1 MSRTTPKTTLTRI
14 SSPAAATTPRPNLCS
29 CHREYVSF
37 LPTEFLVR
45 TVAWATV
52 LGHIVFDIVGFPSLG
67 AVGCG
72 RRSRRL
78 RSCTPPPRPQGTTA
92 TSVRHL
98 RRLHRSSTML
108 SRTWRGR
115 RGGERSAHSC
125 YRGESQSFLMW
136 RASRGSHLGSKVA
149 MFQYSSVE
157 IYNACKPQPTL
168 EFHNTDMHE
177 WYGQDIRNVL
187 ATGVTLF
194 LEVTSALQKLKDQFP
209 VKDLSQLEEMLIKEK
224 AEFMDSLAKAV
235 DRNRE
240 SSSVDDILNVNWLY
254 QDLLLE
260 LYVWDRRLHQL
271 VDCTPAENT
280 IVANGQT
287 AAAAE
292 ADERMS
298 SIASLENRCIKELEQ
313 FSEAGTASALLD
325 DAWKDKHYND
335 QHNTNYGKWKLDVWK
350 GLRSLTTTV
359 QVIYPPCTN
368 TENLEEMGGSPQFTV
383 VPGGSILCVS
393 DDEISSI
400 ISRALAVSEERRHLL
415 MDAITETEPADTT
428 RSKTMDKSYNS
439 LSKSS
444 SASLWSS
451 DSEASISFDDL
462 SNYDTSLLLSS
473 SLHPEIDV
481 NGTTTLKG
489 RYSVICVHS
498 NQFYNLR
505 RKCCPSELAYV
516 ASLSRCKRWDAQ
528 GGKSKAFFARTIDG
542 RLIIKQIKKTE
553 FESFIKFAPDYF
565 RHVNHSLDT
574 GSQTCLAKILGI
586 YQHYDELAGSVME
599 LLEHLEGEARS
610 DTRKLHPLVDE
621 FIPTIDGENDI
632 CYTHPE
638 RLPGVSKD
646 GLVWHFFHR
655 PSRAYTTGTRKR
667 RKVHSGDDG
676 GVTRWH
682 KTGKTRS
689 VLSNG
694 RPRGYKKILVLY
706 TNYSKQRKPEN
717 NWVMHQYHLG
727 SDEEERDGELVVSK
741 SGGGGSSVLREA
753 NGGAD
758 QLYSPGAMMGY
769 DQGGLETGH
778 LLPLLC
784 LPTSCLTLLSMQQ
797 GLALPLEPRIQDKI
811 QTYQNCQI

>member
-1 MSRTTPKTTLTRI
+1 
-14 SSPAAATTPRPNLCS
+14 
-29 CHREYVSF
+29 
-37 LPTEFLVR
+37 
-45 TVAWATV
+45 
-52 LGHIVFDIVGFPSLG
+52 
-67 AVGCG
+67 
-72 RRSRRL
+72 
-78 RSCTPPPRPQGTTA
+78 
-92 TSVRHL
+92 
-98 RRLHRSSTML
+98 
-108 SRTWRGR
+108 
-115 RGGERSAHSC
+115 
-125 YRGESQSFLMW
+125 SQLFLMW

-187 ATGVTLF
+187 ATGVTL
-194 LEVTSALQKLKDQFP
+194 LSEVTSALQKLKDQFP

-224 AEFMDSLAKAV
+224 AEFMDSLAKDV

-240 SSSVDDILNVNWLY
+240 SSSMDDILNVNWLY

-271 VDCTPAENT
+271 VDCTPAKNA

-292 ADERMS
+292 AGERMS
-298 SIASLENRCIKELEQ
+298 NIASLENRCIKELEK
-313 FSEAGTASALLD
+313 FSEAGTSSALLD

-335 QHNTNYGKWKLDVWK
+335 QHNTNCGKWKLDVWK

-393 DDEISSI
+393 EDEISSI
-400 ISRALAVSEERRHLL
+400 ISRALVVSEERRHLL
-415 MDAITETEPADTT
+415 MDAIAETEPADTT

-439 LSKSS
+439 LSESS

-451 DSEASISFDDL
+451 DSEASISSDDL
-462 SNYDTSLLLSS
+462 SSYDTSLLLSS

-481 NGTTTLKG
+481 NGITTLKG
-489 RYSVICVHS
+489 R
-498 NQFYNLR
+498 
-505 RKCCPSELAYV
+505 
-516 ASLSRCKRWDAQ
+516 
-528 GGKSKAFFARTIDG
+528 
-542 RLIIKQIKKTE
+542 
-553 FESFIKFAPDYF
+553 
-565 RHVNHSLDT
+565 
-574 GSQTCLAKILGI
+574 TCLDKILGTD
-586 YQHYDELAGSVME
+586 QE

-621 FIPTIDGENDI
+621 FIPTIDGENGI

-646 GLVWHFFHR
+646 GLVRHFFHR

-667 RKVHSGDDG
+667 RKVHNDDDG
-676 GVTRWH
+676 GETRWH
-682 KTGKTRS
+682 KTGKTRP

-706 TNYSKQRKPEN
+706 TNYDKQRKPEN
-717 NWVMHQYHLG
+717 NW
-727 SDEEERDGELVVSK
+727 EERDGELVVSK
-741 SGGGGSSVLREA
+741 VFFQTHPRQCGYTMARESAVIVPAAAAVTGSSNAFIAGHHQSGGGG
-753 NGGAD
+753 
-758 QLYSPGAMMGY
+758 
-769 DQGGLETGH
+769 
-778 LLPLLC
+778 
-784 LPTSCLTLLSMQQ
+784 
-797 GLALPLEPRIQDKI
+797 
-811 QTYQNCQI
+811 